1 MVSIFLLYFC
11 SEKIGVFLRLM
22 IFCKRNRKITGMNRN
37 FTPCNDAP
45 DALTGNAA
53 ARFGIALSKADN
65 SLSISE
71 LRGGGVNPLFTAHYA
86 FVKTFFH
93 FPHTKAVSN
102 SGWVRLLPFR
112 AFAPFLW
119 RNPIKSGRS
128 TI

>member
-1 MVSIFLLYFC
+1 
-11 SEKIGVFLRLM
+11 
-22 IFCKRNRKITGMNRN
+22 MNRN
-37 FTPCNDAP
+37 FTLCNDAP
-45 DALTGNAA
+45 DALTGNAS

-71 LRGGGVNPLFTAHYA
+71 LRGARRVNPLFAAYYA
-86 FVKTFFH
+86 YVKTIFH

-112 AFAPFLW
+112 PFASFLW